1 MSKIEQLVQTL
12 KKQQADAMWVS
23 NPINIFYLTGYKSEP
38 HERLFALLVRADGQQ
53 ILFCPQLEVEEA
65 KASPFTGDIIG
76 YLDTENPFDKHR
88 ETYGTLLIEENH
100 LTVQRYHALKNAF
113 SVHTFEAADP
123 IIRALRNVKTA
134 DEIDTL
140 RQAAKLADKCME
152 IGVAFLKEGV
162 TEREVVNHIE
172 NEIKKYGV
180 NEMSFDT
187 MVLFGDHAAA
197 PHGTPGDRQLKNN
210 EYVLFDLGVI
220 YNHYCSDITR
230 TVAFG
235 QPNDKAQAIYDIVLK
250 AEQTAIQHIKP
261 GVTISEL
268 DDIARGIIT
277 EAGYGEYFPHR
288 LGHGLGLEAHEY
300 QDISSTNQNPLEAG
314 MVLTIEPGIYV
325 PNVAGVRIEDDILVT
340 EDGYESLSGYTK

>member
-12 KKQQADAMWVS
+12 KEQQADAMWVS

>member
-12 KKQQADAMWVS
+12 KEQQADAMWVS

-53 ILFCPQLEVEEA
+53 ILFCPQLEVEEV
-65 KASPFTGDIIG
+65 KTSSFTGDIIG

-235 QPNDKAQAIYDIVLK
+235 QPDDKAQAIYDIVLK

-300 QDISSTNQNPLEAG
+300 QDISSTNQNSLEAG

-340 EDGYESLSGYTK
+340 EDGYESLSGYKK

>member
-235 QPNDKAQAIYDIVLK
+235 HPDDKAQAIYDIVLK

>member
-1 MSKIEQLVQTL
+1 
-12 KKQQADAMWVS
+12 
-23 NPINIFYLTGYKSEP
+23 
-38 HERLFALLVRADGQQ
+38 
-53 ILFCPQLEVEEA
+53 
-65 KASPFTGDIIG
+65 
-76 YLDTENPFDKHR
+76 
-88 ETYGTLLIEENH
+88 
-100 LTVQRYHALKNAF
+100 
-113 SVHTFEAADP
+113 
-123 IIRALRNVKTA
+123 
-134 DEIDTL
+134 
-140 RQAAKLADKCME
+140 ME

-235 QPNDKAQAIYDIVLK
+235 QPDDKAQAIYDIVLK

-300 QDISSTNQNPLEAG
+300 QDISSTNQNSLEAG

-340 EDGYESLSGYTK
+340 EDGYESLSGYKK

>member
-235 QPNDKAQAIYDIVLK
+235 HPDDKAQAIYDIVLK

-300 QDISSTNQNPLEAG
+300 QDISSTNQNSLEAG

-340 EDGYESLSGYTK
+340 EDSYESLSGYKK

>member
-12 KKQQADAMWVS
+12 KEQQADAMWVS

-53 ILFCPQLEVEEA
+53 ILFCPQLEVEEV
-65 KASPFTGDIIG
+65 KTSPFTGDIIG

-235 QPNDKAQAIYDIVLK
+235 QPDDKEQAIYDIVLK

-300 QDISSTNQNPLEAG
+300 QDISSTNQNSLEAG

-340 EDGYESLSGYTK
+340 EDSYESLSGYKK

>member
-12 KKQQADAMWVS
+12 KEQQADAMWVS

-53 ILFCPQLEVEEA
+53 ILFCPQLEVEEV
-65 KASPFTGDIIG
+65 KTSPFTGDIIG

-100 LTVQRYHALKNAF
+100 LTVQRYQALKNAF

-235 QPNDKAQAIYDIVLK
+235 QPDDKAQAIYDIVLK

-300 QDISSTNQNPLEAG
+300 QDISSTNQNSLEAG

-340 EDGYESLSGYTK
+340 EDGYESLSGYKK

>member
-123 IIRALRNVKTA
+123 IIRALRNVKTS

-235 QPNDKAQAIYDIVLK
+235 HPDDKAQAIYDIVLK